1 MVKWTVQVYFPAA
14 ISRELAGFGILGLG
28 FVVFGFPSLSL
39 MIINH
44 NHSRVDLPG
53 WLDILAPPWG
63 GVFLAVVLPAP
74 VLTRLFHKQPLGPA
88 WLGLTFS
95 VQSIIVGSENIK
107 H

>member
-1 MVKWTVQVYFPAA
+1 MDGTGLFSSSHKQRIGRVRHF
-14 ISRELAGFGILGLG
+14 GLG
-28 FVVFGFPSLSL
+28 FVVLGFSSLSL
-39 MIINH
+39 IIINH
-44 NHSRVDLPG
+44 NHSRIDLPG

-63 GVFLAVVLPAP
+63 GVFLAVVLPTP